1 MARPALAALSRA
13 ASAGFRRADMQRVLL
28 RYLCLI
34 SSVMSA
40 LAQCGVA
47 VPNSYSV
54 LCSACGRTMAA
65 LIGHAAAA
73 QELSE
78 TILLAA

>member
-1 MARPALAALSRA
+1 
-13 ASAGFRRADMQRVLL
+13 MQRVLL
-28 RYLCLI
+28 SYICLTI
-34 SSVMSA
+34 SVMSA
-40 LAQCGVA
+40 FNADTALTCSNMGWLF
-47 VPNSYSV
+47 PKSYSV